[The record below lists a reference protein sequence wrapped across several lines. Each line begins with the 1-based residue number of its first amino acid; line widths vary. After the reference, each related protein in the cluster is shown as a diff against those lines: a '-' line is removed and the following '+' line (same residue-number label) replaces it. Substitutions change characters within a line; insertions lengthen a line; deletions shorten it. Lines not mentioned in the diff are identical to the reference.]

1 MSSPEYITFLAHMR
15 GESGDTRLLAG
26 TRSRLYSNTGLDGNW
41 RLLIGGLGGE
51 VPADGV
57 PETRWKHAQM
67 GGITIFTNG
76 MDQPYW
82 WSWEKPA
89 DPTTGYS
96 AELLDDFVAMD
107 ITTVR
112 SIGAWRGFVFVG
124 NVISEGAV
132 YQNRVFWSDFNDPL
146 SFVPG
151 PESLAGYIDLG
162 EDERVLAMAPLG
174 AQFRVYTD
182 KAIYNVDLVGG
193 DEVFNFREVYRGPQ
207 VLRFENSLVNLGELH
222 VYGGEDTLYVIGEF
236 DRSPRILDWLY
247 RACGAI
253 YNGVSADY
261 LGGVTTSS
269 FPAFGPIN
277 RGACHLLVGG
287 YDEAER
293 MVWFSWA
300 PDAETVPSKSL
311 VLQMDIGK
319 ACLVESGFTS
329 FVSHLPSYQANVRRW
344 LADIGAC
351 LPQPLPGEGN
361 PLPITFVPDTSLTC
375 IRNTTEDYTLQPSPT
390 GSLCAKMDANP
401 SLEPDCT
408 PCGNGYKFIMASSQ
422 DKCLKEYTPDVY
434 ARTYCTTD
442 PNNRSGLA
450 WTTTN
455 HPTTVVNYADYG
467 YTTLIQTDS
476 QDMGTPNNKTISRV
490 AVEYDAPD
498 VPDINAALLHVDIG
512 YGSQPHRLIWQ
523 TSNPRK
529 IDRLSSQTESQ
540 MATDNIRPNRIATY
554 QFFRTGSQV
563 GFRLMI
569 ANSSRNPVIG
579 GSSSLNEMSVS
590 MRSSHG
596 DYF

>member
-1 MSSPEYITFLAHMR
+1 
-15 GESGDTRLLAG
+15 
-26 TRSRLYSNTGLDGNW
+26 
-41 RLLIGGLGGE
+41 
-51 VPADGV
+51 
-57 PETRWKHAQM
+57 
-67 GGITIFTNG
+67 
-76 MDQPYW
+76 
-82 WSWEKPA
+82 
-89 DPTTGYS
+89 
-96 AELLDDFVAMD
+96 LLDDFVALD

-112 SIGAWRGFVFVG
+112 SVGAWRGFVFVG
-124 NVISEGAV
+124 NVISEGEV
-132 YQNRVFWSDFNDPL
+132 YQNRIFWSDFNDPL

-222 VYGGEDTLYVIGEF
+222 IYGGEDTIYVIGEF
-236 DRSPRILDWLY
+236 DRAPRILDWLY
-247 RACGAI
+247 RASGAI
-253 YNGVSADY
+253 YGGVSSDY
-261 LGGVTTSS
+261 LSGVTTSS

-277 RGACHLLVGG
+277 RGACHLLTGG

-300 PDAETVPSKSL
+300 PDAESVPSKSL

-319 ACLVESGFTS
+319 ACLVDSGFTA

-351 LPQPLPGEGN
+351 PPDPLPGEGN
-361 PLPITFVPDTSLTC
+361 PLPITFVLDNSLTC
-375 IRNTTEDYTLQPSPT
+375 IRSTSEHLAFKKPPEADIEALSVTP
-390 GSLCAKMDANP
+390 GASLCSKIDANP
-401 SLEPDCT
+401 ALEPDCT

-422 DKCLKEYTPDVY
+422 DKCLKEYTPEANV
-434 ARTYCTTD
+434 RTYCTTD
-442 PNNRSGLA
+442 PNDRSGLA

-455 HPTTVVNYADYG
+455 HPTTVVTYGDYG
-467 YTTLIQTDS
+467 YTTLLQTDA
-476 QDMGTPNNKTISRV
+476 QDMGTPNNKTVSR
-490 AVEYDAPD
+490 ALVEYDAPD
-498 VPDINAALLHVDIG
+498 VPDDNAAMLHFDVG

-523 TSNPRK
+523 TSAPRK
-529 IDRLSSQTESQ
+529 IDRLSSQTEGQ
-540 MATDNIRPNRIATY
+540 MAANNIRPNRMATY
-554 QFFRTGSQV
+554 QFFRSGSQI

-569 ANSSRNPVIG
+569 ANASRNPVIG
-579 GSSSLNEMSVS
+579 GSCSLNEMNVS
-590 MRSSHG
+590 IRSSHG